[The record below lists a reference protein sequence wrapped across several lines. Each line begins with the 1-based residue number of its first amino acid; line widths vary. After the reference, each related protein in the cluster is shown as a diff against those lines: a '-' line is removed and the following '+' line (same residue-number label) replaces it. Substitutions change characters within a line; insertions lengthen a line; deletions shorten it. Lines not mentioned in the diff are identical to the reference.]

1 MNKYVLAAVTAFFIW
16 GFFSIPLRPLQEYS
30 SVSILLFRVV
40 FSILFLIIY
49 VATRTNYLREVK
61 SDWEKLPKTAKKKQA
76 IYIILNGAFLSL
88 NWLSF
93 IYTVNHVSVR
103 ATSLAYLI
111 APILTAFLA
120 VWLLKEK
127 LYTWQWLSILISVF
141 ACILLAYDTPFDA
154 LAALFVGFTF
164 AIYLVIQK
172 KIFIKR
178 STPLLLMQ
186 LLIALP
192 AILIYVWKQDDGFN
206 FPTEANFY
214 ILLVIIAVLFTIIPL
229 LLNIY
234 ALKGASSATVG
245 MLININ
251 PIIIFL
257 LSVFYWKEVIQTIQ
271 VIAFLLIFAA
281 VVLFNHHLLY
291 RKSREKL
298 KPISEISSKK

>member
-1 MNKYVLAAVTAFFIW
+1 M
-16 GFFSIPLRPLQEYS
+16 PRE
-30 SVSILLFRVV
+30 
-40 FSILFLIIY
+40 
-49 VATRTNYLREVK
+49 AT
-61 SDWEKLPKTAKKKQA
+61 KKQA
-76 IYIILNGAFLSL
+76 YYIILNGAFLSL
-88 NWLSF
+88 TGLSF

-127 LYTWQWLSILISVF
+127 LHSWQWISIIISVL

-192 AILIYVWKQDDGFN
+192 AILIYVWSQKEN
-206 FPTEANFY
+206 FTIPTEPNFY
-214 ILLVIIAVLFTIIPL
+214 ILLVIIAVFFTIIPL

-257 LSVFYWKEVIQTIQ
+257 LSVFYWKELIQDVQIA
-271 VIAFLLIFAA
+271 AFLLIFGA
-281 VVLFNHHLLY
+281 VILFNQHLFFRR
-291 RKSREKL
+291 RKV
-298 KPISEISSKK
+298 KPISEIGPE

>member
-30 SVSILLFRVV
+30 SVSILLYRVLY
-40 FSILFLIIY
+40 SILFLIIY
-49 VATRTNYLREVK
+49 VATRTNYLREIK
-61 SDWEKLPKTAKKKQA
+61 TDWSKLPRVEKKKQTV
-76 IYIILNGAFLSL
+76 YIVLNGIFLSL

-127 LYTWQWLSILISVF
+127 LFTWQWISIIISIL

-154 LAALFVGFTF
+154 VAALFVGFTF

-172 KIFIKR
+172 MIFIKR

-192 AILIYVWKQDDGFN
+192 AILAYVWYQNEGFN
-206 FPTEANFY
+206 IPTDLNFHV
-214 ILLVIIAVLFTIIPL
+214 LLVIIAVFFTIIPL
-229 LLNIY
+229 LLKIY

-257 LSVFYWKEVIQTIQ
+257 LSVFYWKEVIQNTQI
-271 VIAFLLIFAA
+271 IAFLLIFAA
-281 VVLFNHHLLY
+281 VVLFNHHLFY
-291 RKSREKL
+291 RKKRGEL
-298 KPISEISSKK
+298 NPISNSKD

>member
-16 GFFSIPLRPLQEYS
+16 GFFSLPLRPLKEYS

-40 FSILFLIIY
+40 FSILFLILY
-49 VATRTNYLREVK
+49 VATRTDYLREIK
-61 SDWEKLPKTAKKKQA
+61 SDWMKLPKYEKKKQVF
-76 IYIILNGAFLSL
+76 YILLNGVFLSL

-93 IYTVNHVSVR
+93 IYTVNHISVR

-127 LYTWQWLSILISVF
+127 LHSWQWVSIIISVF

-172 KIFIKR
+172 LIFIKR

-186 LLIALP
+186 LFIALP
-192 AILIYVWKQDDGFN
+192 GILAYVWYQNEGFN
-206 FPTEANFY
+206 IPTEPRFH
-214 ILLVIIAVLFTIIPL
+214 ILLVVIAIFFTIIPL
-229 LLNIY
+229 LLKIY
-234 ALKGASSATVG
+234 ALKGADSATVG

-257 LSVFYWKEVIQTIQ
+257 LSVFYWNEVIEHIQ
-271 VIAFLLIFAA
+271 IIAFSLTFAA
-281 VVLFNHHLLY
+281 VLLFNHHLFSKK
-291 RKSREKL
+291 RREKIKTASNL
-298 KPISEISSKK
+298 KE

>member
-1 MNKYVLAAVTAFFIW
+1 MNKYVLAAITAFFIW
-16 GFFSIPLRPLQEYS
+16 GFFSLPLRPLQEYS

-40 FSILFLIIY
+40 LSILLLTIY
-49 VATRTNYLREVK
+49 VATRTNYLREIK
-61 SDWEKLPKTAKKKQA
+61 SDWEKLPREAKKKQTY
-76 IYIILNGAFLSL
+76 YIILNGAFLSL

-127 LYTWQWLSILISVF
+127 LHSWQWISIIISVL

-192 AILIYVWKQDDGFN
+192 AILIYVWYQKEDFTI
-206 FPTEANFY
+206 PTEPNFH
-214 ILLVIIAVLFTIIPL
+214 LLLAIIAVFFTIIPL

-257 LSVFYWKEVIQTIQ
+257 LSVFYWKEAILDVQ
-271 VIAFLLIFAA
+271 VIAFLLIFGA
-281 VVLFNHHLLY
+281 VILFNQHLFF
-291 RKSREKL
+291 RKRKT
-298 KPISEISSKK
+298 KPIPKVSSEQ

>member
-30 SVSILLFRVV
+30 SVSILLFRVI
-40 FSILFLIIY
+40 FSILLLIIY
-49 VATRTNYLREVK
+49 VATRTNYLREIK
-61 SDWEKLPKTAKKKQA
+61 SDWEKLPKVAKKKQTL
-76 IYIILNGAFLSL
+76 YIILNGAFLSL

-127 LYTWQWLSILISVF
+127 LHSWQWGSILISVL

-192 AILIYVWKQDDGFN
+192 RILVYLWSQKEGFI
-206 FPTEANFY
+206 FPTDTNFY
-214 ILLVIIAVLFTIIPL
+214 ILLVVIAVFFTIIPL

-257 LSVFYWKEVIQTIQ
+257 LSVFYWKEVIQNIQ

-281 VVLFNHHLLY
+281 VVLFNHHLFY
-291 RKSREKL
+291 RKKRGEL
-298 KPISEISSKK
+298 NPISNSKD